1 MSLEEN
7 LSRIK
12 ERIAVA
18 AGRAGRDPEEITL
31 VAVSKIKS
39 ADMVRQA
46 LAAGQLDFGENY
58 LQEAAAKIALLPDE
72 CRWHCIGH
80 IQSNKARL
88 AAEIFDV
95 VETVDRL
102 KIALALERHLTSLD
116 KIMLV
121 YIQVNIGRE
130 PQKAGVMP
138 EEAAALARKVAACE
152 HLHLSGLMA
161 IPPHSLD
168 AEKSRGYFR
177 ALRELGAEISSVLQ
191 LGENLGLSMGM
202 SGDFETAIEEGATL
216 VRVGTAIFGG
226 RPPLKKRL

>member
-1 MSLEEN
+1 MSIEEN
-7 LSRIK
+7 LNRIR
-12 ERIAVA
+12 ERIAAA
-18 AGRAGRDPEEITL
+18 AGRAGRDPEQITL
-31 VAVSKIKS
+31 VAVSKTKN

-46 LAAGQLDFGENY
+46 LAAGQLEFGENY
-58 LQEAAAKIALLPDE
+58 LQEAAVKIPQLPDE

-102 KIALALERHLTSLD
+102 KIALALERHLAAIG
-116 KIMLV
+116 KIMPV

-138 EEAAALARKVAACE
+138 EEAAVLAREVTACA
-152 HLHLSGLMA
+152 HLRLSGLMA
-161 IPPHSLD
+161 IPPHSQE
-168 AEKSRGYFR
+168 AEKSRAYFR
-177 ALRELGAEISSVLQ
+177 ALRELGAELSNTPSPGVS
-191 LGENLGLSMGM
+191 LGLSMGM

-226 RPPLKKRL
+226 RSLKKRL

>member
-7 LSRIK
+7 LSWIK
-12 ERIAVA
+12 ERIAAA
-18 AGRAGRDPEEITL
+18 AGRAGRNPDQITL
-31 VAVSKIKS
+31 VAVSKTKN

-46 LAAGQLDFGENY
+46 LAAGQLEFGENY
-58 LQEAAAKIALLPDE
+58 LQEAAAKIALLAGA

-95 VETVDRL
+95 VETIDRL
-102 KIALALERHLTSLD
+102 KIALALERHLAAMG

-138 EEAAALARKVAACE
+138 EEAADLAREVTACA
-152 HLHLSGLMA
+152 HLRLSGLMA
-161 IPPHSLD
+161 IPPHSQEV
-168 AEKSRGYFR
+168 EKSRRHFR
-177 ALRELGAEISSVLQ
+177 ALRELGAEISNTLR
-191 LGENLGLSMGM
+191 LGDNLGLSMGM

-226 RPPLKKRL
+226 R

>member
-1 MSLEEN
+1 MSIKGN
-7 LSRIK
+7 LSRIQ
-12 ERIAVA
+12 ERITA
-18 AGRAGRDPEEITL
+18 AAKRAGRNPEQITL
-31 VAVSKIKS
+31 VAVSKTKS

-46 LAAGQLDFGENY
+46 LAAGQVQFGENY
-58 LQEAAAKIALLPDE
+58 LQEAAEKITLLAGE

-95 VETVDRL
+95 VETIDRL
-102 KIALALERHLTSLD
+102 KIALALERHLTPLD
-116 KIMLV
+116 KVMPV

-138 EEAAALARKVAACE
+138 EDAAALAREVAACE
-152 HLHLSGLMA
+152 HLRLSGLMA
-161 IPPHSLD
+161 IPPHSLEP
-168 AEKSRGYFR
+168 EKSREYFR
-177 ALRELGAEISSVLQ
+177 RLRELAAEVGST
-191 LGENLGLSMGM
+191 LGLGDSLGLSMGM

-226 RPPLKKRL
+226 R